1 MDENKYSELLTYYLD
16 GELDPSLEPGLFAE
30 LSNNSELQAEMDDY
44 MAIRNSIQS
53 ETEAAFVPAD
63 ATEAVFSAIGFNI
76 PDTVT
81 VEVSPTN
88 AKISKSYI
96 KYAAA
101 LFFIGLV
108 SYLFVSNTDKDEKI
122 DNLQKQITALSDM
135 INNNV
140 SIDVNAPKGESFA
153 VPTNANQNVP
163 VMTSEENHNSN
174 INSYKSNQY
183 NNKNSIDKELAKV
196 TDNTNINSIHQGND
210 GFILPISMVSTHSA
224 QFNHNIN
231 SFQSEKMPFSINKH
245 INLNPIGNTEGNYS
259 IYLRGITHGAFPS
272 SRVEPRAEPVFSYMS
287 FGIFRTF
294 RSLVSEDGIIED
306 LKFGIDFGQE
316 PFYQQFYARRS
327 DHTNVVVQNPM
338 IFWCAVACR
347 VEFKS
352 ADYMYEIKPYSQI
365 EIGGTNMG
373 PLAKAQVGLQYN
385 ISNAIGLNVGLE
397 GSSLL
402 FYNKPEWYSS
412 EKFNVVY
419 GMSIKF

>member
-30 LSNNSELQAEMDDY
+30 LSNNSELQAEMDDF

-63 ATEAVFSAIGFNI
+63 ATESVFSAIGFKI

-81 VEVSPTN
+81 IEANPTN
-88 AKISKSYI
+88 TKFNRRYI
-96 KYAAA
+96 KYASA
-101 LFFIGLV
+101 LLFIGLL

-122 DNLQKQITALSDM
+122 NNLQKQITDLSDM

-140 SIDVNAPKGESFA
+140 SKDAALSKETFE
-153 VPTNANQNVP
+153 VPPNLNKNVP
-163 VMTSEENHNSN
+163 LMTSEENYNSN
-174 INSYKSNQY
+174 INRYKNNQHSI
-183 NNKNSIDKELAKV
+183 NNSKDKEIAIV
-196 TDNTNINSIHQGND
+196 TDNTIINSANQAND
-210 GFILPISMVSTHSA
+210 GFILPISTVSGHSA
-224 QFNHNIN
+224 QFNHNNN
-231 SFQSEKMPFSINKH
+231 SFQSEKMPFSINRN
-245 INLNPIGNTEGNYS
+245 INLNPIGNPEGNYS
-259 IYLRGITHGAFPS
+259 IYLRGITHGSFPS

-287 FGIFRTF
+287 VGIFRSF

-306 LKFGIDFGQE
+306 MKFGIDFGQE

-347 VEFKS
+347 VEFKG
-352 ADYMYEIKPYSQI
+352 ADLMYGIKPYSQI

-373 PLAKAQVGLQYN
+373 PLAKVQLGLQYH

-412 EKFNVVY
+412 EKFNIVY